1 MCGIFGLSV
10 KNSSK
15 VDSQFVLDTIT
26 KLFIES
32 ESRGKEASG
41 LAIRTNKSIY
51 LLKGNVRAKDFVRAK
66 EFRTIIQEAH
76 SETCK
81 NDSSLTILGHSRLVT
96 NGAEEEEENNQPITF
111 GDVMCVHNGIVVNDA
126 ELWKE
131 LGALGRE
138 TAIDTE
144 VVTAFINH
152 YRKEQSLEISVDL
165 TMSKIEGAA
174 TIAVLCQDAAE
185 FCLATNTGSL
195 YYCEN
200 SNNGLIFA
208 SEKFILKKIDK
219 NKVAHFFSMNNINRL
234 EAGSVILRECE
245 GLDAAAMQ
253 SSMPY
258 QQEEGWVQDKTPFV
272 HLKSI
277 TKKLKGLRPPTLSTV
292 KGKLVSKKIS
302 RAFEERVAE
311 VSFLKRCTNCV
322 LPETMPFITFDE
334 NGACNYCNSYTPIEV
349 RGREALAQLAND
361 FRSRNGSP
369 DCIVAISGGRDST
382 YGLHYIKNQLQMNP
396 IAYTY
401 DWGMV
406 TDLARRN
413 QSRITGKLGVEHIV
427 VSADIQKKRENIA
440 KNVRAWLRRPELG
453 MVPLFMAG
461 DKQFYYYAN
470 LVRKQTGVPLVF
482 FSAGNEMEA
491 TGFKTGFC
499 GIKRHSTGGLLASV
513 PMAQKLA
520 LMFYYLKN
528 FVVNPGYLTTAL
540 FDTAHAFFSTY
551 LMEHD
556 FHYLYHYLYWDEQE
570 IMTVLEGEYDWQTA
584 SDTDATWRIGDG
596 TAAFYNYIYFFLAGL
611 TENDTFRSNQIR
623 EGRLSRAK
631 ALELIASENRPRYD
645 TIQEYL
651 DIIGLDFDSTLEIIN
666 AQKPI
671 FR

>member
-26 KLFIES
+26 RLFIES

-41 LAIRTNKSIY
+41 LAIRTSKSIY
-51 LLKGNVRAKDFVRAK
+51 LLKGNVRAKAFVRAK
-66 EFRTIIQEAH
+66 EFRALIEKAL
-76 SETCK
+76 SETRK
-81 NDSSLTILGHSRLVT
+81 NDSSITILGHSRLVT
-96 NGAEEEEENNQPITF
+96 NGVEEKEENNQPVTF

-126 ELWKE
+126 KLWKD
-131 LGALGRE
+131 LGTLSRE

-144 VVTAFINH
+144 VITALIDH
-152 YRKEQSLEISVDL
+152 YRKKKSLEVSVEL
-165 TMSKIEGAA
+165 TMSKLEGAA
-174 TIAVLCQDAAE
+174 TIAVLCQKDAK

-208 SEKFILKKIDK
+208 SEKFILKKLDK
-219 NKVAHFFSMNNINRL
+219 KKVGHFFSMTNISRL
-234 EAGSVILRECE
+234 EAGSVIYRECE
-245 GLDAAAMQ
+245 TWEGSVAQ
-253 SSMPY
+253 SSAPSQ
-258 QQEEGWVQDKTPFV
+258 QQEGSGQGQAPFV
-272 HLKSI
+272 YLKSI
-277 TKKLKGLRPPTLSTV
+277 IKKMKGLRPPTLSSV
-292 KGKLVSKKIS
+292 RGKVVSKKIS
-302 RAFEERVAE
+302 QAFEERVSE
-311 VSFLKRCTNCV
+311 VSFLRRCTNCV
-322 LPETMPFITFDE
+322 LPETMPFITFDK
-334 NGACNYCNSYTPIEV
+334 NGVCNYCSSYTPIKV
-349 RGREALAQLAND
+349 RGPEALDQLADD

-413 QSRITGKLGVEHIV
+413 QSRITGKLGVEHII

-461 DKQFYYYAN
+461 DKQFYYYAD
-470 LVRKQTGVPLVF
+470 LVRKQTDVPLVF

-499 GIKRHSTGGLLASV
+499 GIQKGSTGGLLASV

-520 LMFYYLKN
+520 LMFYYMKHFAIN
-528 FVVNPGYLTTAL
+528 SGYLTTAL
-540 FDTAHAFFSTY
+540 FDTARAFFSTY

-570 IMTVLEGEYDWQTA
+570 IMTVLEDEYDWQTA

-631 ALELIASENRPRYD
+631 ALDLVASENRPRYD

-651 DIIGLDFDSTLEIIN
+651 DIIGLDFDITLEIIN